1 MKAMPSRDV
10 LTADELSQIR
20 NLDRILPSQPI
31 LSKYFNGDQAQFY
44 RRLESLLHSLLPTR
58 TLEEKWDLVGK
69 PGVSYSSLGSDFNTL
84 HFYQLL
90 IRLGRYERVLE
101 LGTFIGVSTLFL
113 AEAVGERGKVTS
125 VELQQEFHDIA
136 KINVERS
143 GYAARVELLKG
154 CVVET
159 VTRLAQSGAKYDLVL
174 MDAAKQSYGEMLEPA
189 LACLNPGGLV
199 LVDDVFMNGDT
210 LNPAPSLDKGEGV
223 RAMLEKANAIEGVAK
238 VILPIG
244 NGLLLI
250 HPHGARARTPR
261 PRTEPLYRI
270 AHPPRT

>member
-44 RRLESLLHSLLPTR
+44 RRLESLLHSVLPTR

-174 MDAAKQSYGEMLEPA
+174 IDAAKQSYGEMLDPA

-199 LVDDVFMNGDT
+199 LVDDIFLNGDT
-210 LNPAPSLDKGEGV
+210 LNPAPSLDKGAGV
-223 RAMLEKANAIEGVAK
+223 RALLDKVSATKDDLSK

-250 HPHGARARTPR
+250 HAHGGIRQDAAS
-261 PRTEPLYRI
+261 
-270 AHPPRT
+270 AD

>member
-1 MKAMPSRDV
+1 MPARDI
-10 LTADELSQIR
+10 LNRNELGQIR

-31 LSKYFNGDQAQFY
+31 LSKYFNGGREQFY
-44 RRLESLLHSLLPTR
+44 PQLEALLHSVLPVR

-69 PGVSYSSLGSDFNTL
+69 PDVSYSSLGSDFNTL

-113 AEAVGERGKVTS
+113 AEAVGEHGKVTS
-125 VELQQEFHDIA
+125 VELGQEFHDIA
-136 KINVERS
+136 RTNVERS
-143 GYAARVELLKG
+143 GYAARVELLQG
-154 CVVET
+154 CALET
-159 VTRLAQSGAKYDLVL
+159 ITRLAKSGTKYDLVL
-174 MDAAKQSYGEMLEPA
+174 IDAAKQSYGEMLHPA

-210 LNPAPSLDKGEGV
+210 LNLTPSLDKGEGV
-223 RAMLEKANAIEGVAK
+223 RAMLEKVSALKGDVSK
-238 VILPIG
+238 VILPVG

-250 HPHGARARTPR
+250 HAPGR
-261 PRTEPLYRI
+261 PATNTC
-270 AHPPRT
+270 AS

>member
-44 RRLESLLHSLLPTR
+44 RRLESLLHSVLPTR
-58 TLEEKWDLVGK
+58 TLEERWDLVGK

-90 IRLGRYERVLE
+90 IWLGRYERVLE

-174 MDAAKQSYGEMLEPA
+174 IDAAKQSYGEMLDPA

-210 LNPAPSLDKGEGV
+210 LNLAPSLDKGEGV
-223 RAMLEKANAIEGVAK
+223 RALLDKVSATKDDLSK

-250 HPHGARARTPR
+250 HARGDIGQDA
-261 PRTEPLYRI
+261 
-270 AHPPRT
+270 ASAD